1 MTIDTLI
8 EAPPALGA
16 ASGALEALVERVRP
30 SVVQVRQGGRGIG
43 TGVIWRSNGG
53 IVTNYHVV
61 TGGRT
66 VAVLL
71 GDGRTLDATVAA
83 GSRELDLALL
93 EVAAQDLPAAPVGES
108 ERLRVGELVFA
119 IGNPWG
125 QRNVFTAGIVSA
137 LGAVPVRDDR
147 KATYIRSDVH
157 LAPGNSGGPLL
168 NAQGAVVG
176 INAMIFGGDLAVA
189 IPSQVATEWVAG
201 LPSRRVTLGV
211 GVQPAELPASVR
223 AGERAERTAG
233 LLVASL
239 AAGGPAERAG
249 LLVGDVLLEA
259 AGAPLESVA
268 ALQRALAQHDLGRP
282 LQLDLL
288 RGGVERSVDVEI
300 AGAE

>member
-1 MTIDTLI
+1 MTIDTQI
-8 EAPPALGA
+8 EAPPALVA
-16 ASGALEALVERVRP
+16 ASGALEALVERVRT

-61 TGGRT
+61 AGGRE

-71 GDGRTLDATVAA
+71 SDGRTLAAKVEA

-93 EVAAQDLPAAPVGES
+93 QVEAQDLPAAPVGES
-108 ERLRVGELVFA
+108 ARLRVGELVFA
-119 IGNPWG
+119 VGNPWG

-137 LGAVPVRDDR
+137 LGEVPVREGLT
-147 KATYIRSDVH
+147 ATYVRSDVH

-189 IPSQVATEWVAG
+189 IPSQVAIEWVAG

-211 GVQPAELPASVR
+211 GVQPAELPQAARSG
-223 AGERAERTAG
+223 ARAERRAG
-233 LLVASL
+233 LLVVSL
-239 AAGGPAERAG
+239 AAGGPAEQAG

-259 AGAPLESVA
+259 AGGPLESVG
-268 ALQRALAQHDLGRP
+268 ALQRALAQHDLGGP
-282 LQLDLL
+282 LRLDLL
-288 RGGVERSVDVEI
+288 RGGVERAVEVEV
-300 AGAE
+300 AGEE

>member
-1 MTIDTLI
+1 MMIDTLI

-16 ASGALEALVERVRP
+16 ASGALEALAERVRP

-43 TGVIWRSNGG
+43 TGVIWRASGG

-61 TGGRT
+61 AGGRE
-66 VAVLL
+66 VGVLL
-71 GDGRTLDATVAA
+71 NDGRTLPAKVAA

-93 EVAAQDLPAAPVGES
+93 EVEAQELPAAPVGES
-108 ERLRVGELVFA
+108 ARLRVGELVFA
-119 IGNPWG
+119 VGNPWG

-137 LGAVPVRDDR
+137 LGEVPVRDGQT
-147 KATYIRSDVH
+147 ATYIRSDVH

-189 IPSQVATEWVAG
+189 IPSQVAIEWVAG

-211 GVQPAELPASVR
+211 GVQPAELSAASR
-223 AGERAERTAG
+223 TGARAERKAA

-268 ALQRALAQHDLGRP
+268 ALQKALAQHDLGSP
-282 LQLDLL
+282 LRLDLL
-288 RGGVERSVDVEI
+288 RGGVERTVEVEV
-300 AGAE
+300 AGEE